1 MPNYAVKRLIA
12 ADPQT
17 IWNLLTD
24 APNYR
29 TWNPAVVGIEGTIAP
44 GERIKLTST
53 VNPKRAF
60 KLTVTEFGPP
70 NKMVWADGMP
80 LGLFKGVRTYRLTP
94 QANGGTEFSMEEVFS
109 GLLEPI
115 ISKSIPDMT
124 ESFQQFAEG
133 LRQAAEA
140 GDRDRR

>member
-1 MPNYAVKRLIA
+1 MPTYAVKRLIA

-17 IWNLLTD
+17 IWDLLAD
-24 APNYR
+24 ASNYP
-29 TWNPAVVGIEGTIAP
+29 TWNPAVLGIEGTIAP

-70 NKMVWADGMP
+70 HRMVWSDGMP

-94 QANGGTEFSMEEVFS
+94 QANGSTEFSMEEVFS

-124 ESFQQFAEG
+124 ESFEQFADG
-133 LRQAAEA
+133 LTQAAES
-140 GDRDRR
+140 G

>member
-1 MPNYAVKRLIA
+1 MTTYAVKRLIA
-12 ADPQT
+12 AEPET
-17 IWNLLTD
+17 IWGLLTD
-24 APNYR
+24 APSYP
-29 TWNPAVVGIEGTIAP
+29 TWNPAVLGIDGVIAP

-53 VNPKRAF
+53 VNPKRVF

-70 NKMVWADGMP
+70 HLMVWSDAMP

-94 QANGGTEFSMEEVFS
+94 QANGNTEFSMEEVFS

-124 ESFQQFAEG
+124 ESFEQFADG
-133 LRQAAEA
+133 LRQAPSA
-140 GDRDRR
+140 GDLGGR

>member
-1 MPNYAVKRLIA
+1 MPSTYAVKRVIA

-24 APNYR
+24 APNYP
-29 TWNPAVVGIEGTIAP
+29 TWNPAVLGIEGTIAP

-70 NKMVWADGMP
+70 HRMVWADGMP

-94 QANGGTEFSMEEVFS
+94 QSNGSTEFSMEEVFS

-124 ESFQQFAEG
+124 ESFEQFADG
-133 LRQAAEA
+133 LRQAAE
-140 GDRDRR
+140 GG